1 MKTVIIAVAA
11 FPALAALAIVSNTAL
26 AQAYPSKP
34 IRLIVPWPPGGG
46 TDAAA
51 RILAQALSD
60 GLGEQVVVDSRP
72 GATGRIGTE
81 FAARAPADGYT
92 LLMGTVGPNSVMPAA
107 SPKLPYD
114 AIRDFAPISLVAT
127 SDYILVVHP
136 SLPVKSVKDLIAL
149 AGSKPGQ
156 INFASAG
163 NGSVAHLAGE
173 LFKLLAKVDMVHV
186 PYKGGGP
193 AVTATLSGEV
203 SLYFGS
209 GPSVVSFAKAGR
221 LRAIA
226 TTGAKRSKTLP
237 GLPTIGET
245 LPGHEAT
252 QWFGVLAPA
261 GTPQDIVLK
270 LHAVIVKA
278 VGTAKVAQQL
288 SAVGSDPVSNSPE
301 EFAAHIKAEIAKWG
315 KVAKAARI
323 SFE

>member
-11 FPALAALAIVSNTAL
+11 FPALAALALVSNTAL

-60 GLGEQVVVDSRP
+60 NLGEQVVPDNRP

-92 LLMGTVGPNSVMPAA
+92 LLMGTVGPNAIVPAA

-149 AGSKPGQ
+149 ARSKPGQ

-163 NGSVAHLAGE
+163 SGSVAHLAGE
-173 LFKLLAKVDMVHV
+173 LFKQLAKVDMVHV

-209 GPSVVSFAKAGR
+209 GPSVVSFVKAGR

-226 TTGAKRSKTLP
+226 TTGPKRSRTLP
-237 GLPTIGET
+237 GLPTSG
-245 LPGHEAT
+245 LWSAT
-252 QWFGVLAPA
+252 KPPSGSGSQPA
-261 GTPQDIVLK
+261 GTPKDIVLK
-270 LHAVIVKA
+270 LHTVVVKA
-278 VGTAKVAQQL
+278 VGTPKVAQQL
-288 SAVGSDPVSNSPE
+288 AAVGSIPSATRPKNSPRTSE
-301 EFAAHIKAEIAKWG
+301 PRSPS
-315 KVAKAARI
+315 KVVKAAGI
-323 SFE
+323 TFE